1 MRIRGK
7 TSLLIY
13 RTFDSPHKTF
23 RSTFENFKHLD
34 LGSQDHP
41 SSLRDMNIEKFL
53 SLPKCETKPSTPP
66 RITGSGTE
74 ATFWVG

>member
-41 SSLRDMNIEKFL
+41 SSLRDMNIEKVSIL
-53 SLPKCETKPSTPP
+53 AE
-66 RITGSGTE
+66 
-74 ATFWVG
+74 V